1 MFTDISGYDIII
13 SSADIIVNTVYTYFL
28 LVYNLEK
35 THRGNSMNF
44 AVIITPI
51 GALHITEEDGFIT
64 EIKYVGETAQEVPPQ
79 TQLLEKAVNQ
89 LYDYFLGNLK
99 EFDLPLNPKVTPYR
113 KKVLEE
119 LVKVPY
125 GSTTTYKE
133 LAEKTA
139 SPKAVRAV
147 GSAMRTNPII
157 IAIPCHRVLQANG
170 GLGNYSAGGPAN
182 KDWLLTFENQNTYG
196 LWGLF

>member
-1 MFTDISGYDIII
+1 
-13 SSADIIVNTVYTYFL
+13 
-28 LVYNLEK
+28 
-35 THRGNSMNF
+35 MNF
-44 AVIITPI
+44 AVINTPI
-51 GALHITEEDGFIT
+51 GFLKITEEDDFIT
-64 EIKYVGETAQEVPPQ
+64 EIKYAGETAQEISPSTP
-79 TQLLEKAVNQ
+79 LLEKAVNQ

-99 EFDLPLNPKVTPYR
+99 EFDLPINPKVSPYR

-119 LVKVPY
+119 LIKVPY
-125 GSTTTYKE
+125 GN
-133 LAEKTA
+133 
-139 SPKAVRAV
+139 PKAVRAV

-157 IAIPCHRVLQANG
+157 IVIPCHRVLQTGG

>member
-1 MFTDISGYDIII
+1 MFADISGYDIII
-13 SSADIIVNTVYTYFL
+13 SPADIIVNSVYTYFL

-79 TQLLEKAVNQ
+79 TQLLEKTVNQ

-139 SPKAVRAV
+139 NPKAVRAV

>member
-1 MFTDISGYDIII
+1 
-13 SSADIIVNTVYTYFL
+13 
-28 LVYNLEK
+28 
-35 THRGNSMNF
+35 MNF

-133 LAEKTA
+133 LAEKTGN
-139 SPKAVRAV
+139 PKVVRAV

-157 IAIPCHRVLQANG
+157 IVIPCHRVLQANG

>member
-1 MFTDISGYDIII
+1 
-13 SSADIIVNTVYTYFL
+13 
-28 LVYNLEK
+28 
-35 THRGNSMNF
+35 MNF

-51 GALHITEEDGFIT
+51 GALYITEEDGFIT
-64 EIKYVGETAQEVPPQ
+64 EIKYVGETAQEVVPSTP
-79 TQLLEKAVNQ
+79 LLEKAVNQ

-125 GSTTTYKE
+125 GSTTTYKA
-133 LAEKTA
+133 LAEKTGN
-139 SPKAVRAV
+139 PKAVRAV